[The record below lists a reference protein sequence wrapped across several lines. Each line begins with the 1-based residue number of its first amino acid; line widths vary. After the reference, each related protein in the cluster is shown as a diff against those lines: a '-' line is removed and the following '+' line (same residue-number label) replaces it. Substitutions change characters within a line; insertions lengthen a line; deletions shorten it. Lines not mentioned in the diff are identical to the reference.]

1 LPVNRILSLLG
12 LARRAGIAVLGFA
25 PTCAAV
31 EKGRI
36 RLVIMAGDTA
46 ANTRK
51 KVERIC
57 RRHNVPFSYLASRE
71 ELGRAVGKQAQVVL
85 GLPAHGLTGLI
96 MTELSGVAQDTPG
109 EDDKE

>member
-1 LPVNRILSLLG
+1 M
-12 LARRAGIAVLGFA
+12 
-25 PTCAAV
+25 

-51 KVERIC
+51 KMERIC
-57 RRHNVPFSYLASRE
+57 RRHDVPFYYLSNRE
-71 ELGRAVGKQAQVVL
+71 ELGRAIGKQAQVVL

-96 MTELSGVAQDTPG
+96 MKELSGVAQRAPC
-109 EDDKE
+109 EDDKK

>member
-1 LPVNRILSLLG
+1 MNRILSLLG
-12 LARRAGIAVLGFA
+12 LTRRAGKAVLGFG
-25 PTCAAV
+25 PTCAAL

-51 KVERIC
+51 KMEKIC
-57 RRHNVPFSYLASRE
+57 RRHDVPFYYLANRE
-71 ELGRAVGKQAQVVL
+71 ALGRAVGRKAQVVL

-96 MTELSGVAQDTPG
+96 MKELSAVAQCTPG
-109 EDDKE
+109 DDDKK